1 MNAKILALITA
12 ISWGVGGFFEKKGLH
27 DQGISPLLGI
37 TIRTLTAATIFLIFS
52 QKEWKKIDLSNT
64 NSLLYIALGG
74 GLLAGVIGLL
84 CFYKAISIES
94 LGVVMPIAFTSP
106 LFGTLMGIIFS
117 KEEISLKSIIGM
129 LLTIMGIILITYK
142 KT

>member
-1 MNAKILALITA
+1 M
-12 ISWGVGGFFEKKGLH
+12 E
-27 DQGISPLLGI
+27 
-37 TIRTLTAATIFLIFS
+37 IRIIYDDCNIIFNHPGNV
-52 QKEWKKIDLSNT
+52 KEWKKIDLSNT